1 MRKHLPLCLA
11 VLGLA
16 APAAAQPR
24 LEGRYLLVGTLSGAR
39 PFDGDVAPAVFPA
52 GFLARTPKNGFR
64 PTLGLNWFNTDL
76 REGGRDREIGD
87 LRVRPVMAGLNFTRI
102 SGRVAVNV
110 SAVAGYSFNR
120 ARASAAPA
128 GGTTLQFSA
137 KNSFAARPALSF
149 IVTLSPRWAFY
160 AGGGVLFVD
169 AEIGL
174 ATLDASGRTV
184 RTETGT
190 WKANSVVWGVGI
202 GRSIF

>member
-1 MRKHLPLCLA
+1 MIGAA
-11 VLGLA
+11 V
-16 APAAAQPR
+16 
-24 LEGRYLLVGTLSGAR
+24 
-39 PFDGDVAPAVFPA
+39 
-52 GFLARTPKNGFR
+52 
-64 PTLGLNWFNTDL
+64 
-76 REGGRDREIGD
+76 
-87 LRVRPVMAGLNFTRI
+87 TRI
-102 SGRVAVNV
+102 RWSSKGWEAIWRA
-110 SAVAGYSFNR
+110 SPR
-120 ARASAAPA
+120 ARASAAPT

-169 AEIGL
+169 PEIGL
-174 ATLDASGRTV
+174 ATLDAAGRTV